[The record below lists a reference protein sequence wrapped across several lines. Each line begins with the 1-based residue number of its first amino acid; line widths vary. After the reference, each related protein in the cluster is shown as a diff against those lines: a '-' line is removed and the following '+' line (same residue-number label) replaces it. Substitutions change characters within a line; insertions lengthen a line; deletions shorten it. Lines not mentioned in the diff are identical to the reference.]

1 MHRFIVAVV
10 VVVYLLMK
18 MKEIINEIH
27 EKYIFKR
34 FILTLIAFKN
44 ITKNLK
50 KNIFFFKFLKNCF

>member
-44 ITKNLK
+44 ITKKFKK
-50 KNIFFFKFLKNCF
+50 KNIFL